1 MKACI
6 KNLSSY
12 LPENVLTNYDLEKKL
27 DTNNDWIVTRT
38 GIEERRIADKNE
50 SSANMAIK
58 AVKKLIE
65 KNENISD
72 ADAVI
77 VATSTKSYTFPSTAG
92 LIQKEFNIKNSCL
105 AFDISAA
112 CSGYI
117 YALNTAASLV
127 ESGECKKVLIVATE
141 KCSDIINWEDRS
153 TAILFGDG
161 VSVALIE
168 TREDNDSGV
177 IIATDIGSEPND
189 EILIVKGG
197 GSAEPITEKN
207 VEDKLNSI
215 SMEGTEVFKKAVTTF
230 DETIRK
236 TVKSANLELN
246 DLNLIITHQA
256 NTRIMNAVAKKLG
269 LDDSKFYVNIQKYG
283 NTSAASV
290 GIAFTEAFEKNAIK
304 KGDYVLLT
312 AFGAGLTWGS
322 TLIKF

>member
-1 MKACI
+1 M
-6 KNLSSY
+6 
-12 LPENVLTNYDLEKKL
+12 
-27 DTNNDWIVTRT
+27 
-38 GIEERRIADKNE
+38 
-50 SSANMAIK
+50 
-58 AVKKLIE
+58 
-65 KNENISD
+65 
-72 ADAVI
+72 
-77 VATSTKSYTFPSTAG
+77 
-92 LIQKEFNIKNSCL
+92 
-105 AFDISAA
+105 
-112 CSGYI
+112 
-117 YALNTAASLV
+117 
-127 ESGECKKVLIVATE
+127 ATE
-141 KCSDIINWEDRS
+141 KCSDIVNWEDRS

-161 VSVALIE
+161 VSAALIE
-168 TREDNDSGV
+168 AKEENESG
-177 IIATDIGSEPND
+177 IIVATDIGSEPND

-215 SMEGTEVFKKAVTTF
+215 TMEGTEVFKKAVTTF

-236 TVKSANLELN
+236 TVKSANLELT

-269 LDDSKFYVNIQKYG
+269 FDDSKFYVNIQKYG

>member
-117 YALNTAASLV
+117 YALNTAASLI

>member
-12 LPENVLTNYDLEKKL
+12 LPENILTNYDLEKTL

-161 VSVALIE
+161 VSAALIE
-168 TREDNDSGV
+168 AREDDESGV

-215 SMEGTEVFKKAVTTF
+215 TMEGTEVFKKAVTTF

-246 DLNLIITHQA
+246 DLSLIITHQA
-256 NTRIMNAVAKKLG
+256 NTRIMNAVAKKLDF
-269 LDDSKFYVNIQKYG
+269 DDSKFYVNIQKYG

>member
-1 MKACI
+1 MKAYI

-12 LPENVLTNYDLEKKL
+12 LPENILTNYDLEKKL

-161 VSVALIE
+161 VSAALIE
-168 TREDNDSGV
+168 AREDDESGV

-236 TVKSANLELN
+236 TAKSANLELS

>member
-1 MKACI
+1 MKAYI

-12 LPENVLTNYDLEKKL
+12 LPENILTNYDLEKKL

-50 SSANMAIK
+50 SSGNMAIK

-161 VSVALIE
+161 VSAALIE
-168 TREDNDSGV
+168 AREDDESGV

-236 TVKSANLELN
+236 TVKSANLELS

>member
-12 LPENVLTNYDLEKKL
+12 LPENILTNYDLEKKL

-117 YALNTAASLV
+117 YALNTAASLI

-161 VSVALIE
+161 VSAALIDA
-168 TREDNDSGV
+168 REDDESGV

-236 TVKSANLELN
+236 TVKSANLELS

-256 NTRIMNAVAKKLG
+256 NTRIMNAVAKKLC

>member
-161 VSVALIE
+161 VSAALIE
-168 TREDNDSGV
+168 AREDDESGV

-236 TVKSANLELN
+236 TVKSANLELS

-304 KGDYVLLT
+304 KGDYILLT

>member
-27 DTNNDWIVTRT
+27 DTNNDWIVTRI

-161 VSVALIE
+161 VSAALIE
-168 TREDNDSGV
+168 AREDDESGV

-236 TVKSANLELN
+236 TVKSANLELS

>member
-12 LPENVLTNYDLEKKL
+12 LPENILTNYDLEKTL
-27 DTNNDWIVTRT
+27 DTNNDWIVSRT

-65 KNENISD
+65 KNEKIDD

-117 YALNTAASLV
+117 YALNTAASLI

-141 KCSDIINWEDRS
+141 KCSDIVNWEDRS

-161 VSVALIE
+161 VSAALIE
-168 TREDNDSGV
+168 AKEENESGV
-177 IIATDIGSEPND
+177 IVATDIGSEPND

-207 VEDKLNSI
+207 VDEKLNSI
-215 SMEGTEVFKKAVTTF
+215 TMEGTEVFKKAVTTF

-236 TVKSANLELN
+236 TVKSANLELT
-246 DLNLIITHQA
+246 DLSLIITHQA

-269 LDDSKFYVNIQKYG
+269 FDDSKFYVNIQKYG

>member
-50 SSANMAIK
+50 SSDNMAIK

>member
-161 VSVALIE
+161 VSAALIDA
-168 TREDNDSGV
+168 REDNDSGV

>member
-161 VSVALIE
+161 VSAALIE
-168 TREDNDSGV
+168 AREDDESGV

-236 TVKSANLELN
+236 TVKSANLELS

-256 NTRIMNAVAKKLG
+256 NTRIMNAVAKKLC

>member
-50 SSANMAIK
+50 SSGNMAIK

-161 VSVALIE
+161 VSAALIDA
-168 TREDNDSGV
+168 REDDESGV

>member
-50 SSANMAIK
+50 SSGNMAIK

-161 VSVALIE
+161 VSAALIE
-168 TREDNDSGV
+168 AREDDESGV

>member
-12 LPENVLTNYDLEKKL
+12 LPENILTNYDLEKKL

-161 VSVALIE
+161 VSAALIDA
-168 TREDNDSGV
+168 REDDESGV

-236 TVKSANLELN
+236 TVKSANLELS

>member
-1 MKACI
+1 MKAYI

-12 LPENVLTNYDLEKKL
+12 LPENILTNYDLEKKL

-215 SMEGTEVFKKAVTTF
+215 TMEGTEVFKKAVTTF

-256 NTRIMNAVAKKLG
+256 NTRIMNAVSKKLG
-269 LDDSKFYVNIQKYG
+269 LDDSKFYINIQKYG

>member
-12 LPENVLTNYDLEKKL
+12 LPENILTNYDLEKKL

-161 VSVALIE
+161 VSAALIDA
-168 TREDNDSGV
+168 REDDESGV

>member
-236 TVKSANLELN
+236 TVKSANLELS

>member
-1 MKACI
+1 MKAYI

-12 LPENVLTNYDLEKKL
+12 LPENILTNYDLEKKL

-161 VSVALIE
+161 VSAALIE
-168 TREDNDSGV
+168 SREDDESGV

>member
-1 MKACI
+1 
-6 KNLSSY
+6 
-12 LPENVLTNYDLEKKL
+12 
-27 DTNNDWIVTRT
+27 
-38 GIEERRIADKNE
+38 
-50 SSANMAIK
+50 
-58 AVKKLIE
+58 
-65 KNENISD
+65 
-72 ADAVI
+72 
-77 VATSTKSYTFPSTAG
+77 
-92 LIQKEFNIKNSCL
+92 
-105 AFDISAA
+105 
-112 CSGYI
+112 
-117 YALNTAASLV
+117 
-127 ESGECKKVLIVATE
+127 TE

-161 VSVALIE
+161 VSAALIE
-168 TREDNDSGV
+168 AREDDESGV

-246 DLNLIITHQA
+246 DLSLIITHQA

>member
-12 LPENVLTNYDLEKKL
+12 LPENILTNYDLEKKL

-127 ESGECKKVLIVATE
+127 ESGESKKVLIVATE

-161 VSVALIE
+161 VSAALIE
-168 TREDNDSGV
+168 AREDDESGV